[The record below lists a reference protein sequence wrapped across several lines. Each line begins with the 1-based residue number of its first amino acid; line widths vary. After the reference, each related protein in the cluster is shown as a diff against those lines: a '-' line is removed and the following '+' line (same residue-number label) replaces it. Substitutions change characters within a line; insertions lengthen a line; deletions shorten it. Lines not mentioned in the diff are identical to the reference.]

1 MIERADLEQVLTIAR
16 QALVILE
23 KQGAGYTSLT
33 IPVHLKMDLEEKREE
48 VANLE
53 KKLSESGKRFPR
65 IQGLTLLG
73 EKISQGAFREYLS
86 SEKLPYYSRSAHL
99 SIDPAPENVAIPD
112 EVALLQR
119 LDSRDLTGLIITGS
133 GGFGKTRLMLE
144 IGRLALADNWLV
156 FRVRERLKA
165 DGIYQLAKTIE
176 PSQKVLL
183 LIDYVE
189 TQQDFA
195 ELLETM
201 NELNEDEDFQFK
213 YIANCRTTHY
223 PSIRDIYPRFS
234 RLNLK

>member
-133 GGFGKTRLMLE
+133 GGFGKTRLML
-144 IGRLALADNWLV
+144 G
-156 FRVRERLKA
+156 
-165 DGIYQLAKTIE
+165 
-176 PSQKVLL
+176 
-183 LIDYVE
+183 
-189 TQQDFA
+189 
-195 ELLETM
+195 
-201 NELNEDEDFQFK
+201 
-213 YIANCRTTHY
+213 
-223 PSIRDIYPRFS
+223 
-234 RLNLK
+234 